1 MERGTVTCY
10 HRRWALPE
18 PRNMDIIVTVPT
30 FFYFITR
37 LLWGI
42 DGYITLISTMKSIY
56 RTNVQIGSHFSF
68 HALSYSMS
76 LQGITL
82 NPLPHRCNLPLI
94 TTSI

>member
-42 DGYITLISTMKSIY
+42 DGHITLISTMKSIN
-56 RTNVQIGSHFSF
+56 RTNVQIRSHFSF
-68 HALSYSMS
+68 SCSIL
-76 LQGITL
+76 L
-82 NPLPHRCNLPLI
+82 NVPTRNHTKSPP
-94 TTSI
+94 S